1 MSANLNV
8 MTWKTW
14 PILVKGSLVS
24 IFKTIGILSDSG
36 QDYKVIKREK
46 IGESCFLLLN
56 KATHPPTRLVS
67 HSKQLSGLF
76 VKLADDADI
85 VVF

>member
-36 QDYKVIKREK
+36 QDYKVI
-46 IGESCFLLLN
+46 
-56 KATHPPTRLVS
+56 
-67 HSKQLSGLF
+67 
-76 VKLADDADI
+76 
-85 VVF
+85 

>member
-56 KATHPPTRLVS
+56 KATAPTNS
-67 HSKQLSGLF
+67 ASLSFKNNYLDF
-76 VKLADDADI
+76 LKNYPMMLI
-85 VVF
+85 